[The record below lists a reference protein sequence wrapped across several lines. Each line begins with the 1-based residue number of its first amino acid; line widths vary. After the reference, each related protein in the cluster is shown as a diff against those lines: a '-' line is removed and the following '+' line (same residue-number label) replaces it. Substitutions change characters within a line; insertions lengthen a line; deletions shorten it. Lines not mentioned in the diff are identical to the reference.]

1 MVARL
6 SAPKWTYWH
15 REHGLQTSRLLF
27 MSFKWTMA
35 GPKRGYAT
43 KHVILHGVRGPIGGL
58 GSGLPL
64 GGVVEALRC
73 LLYWTEMDLF

>member
-1 MVARL
+1 
-6 SAPKWTYWH
+6 
-15 REHGLQTSRLLF
+15 
-27 MSFKWTMA
+27 MA
-35 GPKRGYAT
+35 GPKRDYAT

>member
-35 GPKRGYAT
+35 GPKRDYAT
-43 KHVILHGVRGPIGGL
+43 KHVILHGVRGPSYWRPRIGAAL
-58 GSGLPL
+58 GWGCRGPSLPS
-64 GGVVEALRC
+64 
-73 LLYWTEMDLF
+73 LLD